1 MKCNLASK
9 CFLLLIV
16 FHFQLFAQAQNK
28 DWEPVSFE
36 VVNQYKTFKTTKY
49 AHVFSGSKHNIVRLT
64 PELQGLTGVEL
75 PLSSYKNGT
84 NTPLKLRLKEDAIV
98 LIGTFKDKNNAEFL
112 QLGTTDAAFL
122 LFQNGVTIT
131 GLPSVDVYAVSYKKG
146 THVIL
151 PSAKGVYTILGV
163 VKRKENLVAI
173 NAEQLDGR
181 LWNPTFIVEGFS
193 DEKPL
198 FDIIGGENK
207 PVIDEGMSGT
217 EGIQGGF
224 EGGRVV
230 KVGNT
235 YHMFPTE
242 RAGEIGVPYYYD
254 RVKTKIGH
262 WTSQDAIHWKRES
275 TILQASGNYAVTE
288 DDNPMND
295 RRAAIWSYMPVFNEK
310 ANKWYGYYLAYTVH
324 KEIEPN
330 HSFGRIWR
338 CESTV
343 EGKDGIGGPYKDMGI
358 IMEPGLDSQP
368 WEGRQGVASFFPYPV
383 GENKYLGFYSGAYPF
398 QSWADYPKKSGKGWF
413 VALAESN
420 SLEGPW
426 HRLNKGVAPI
436 KSIHPL
442 FVENPIVSQLPNG
455 LYIAIFDGGPDGWG
469 HHLPNMMGYSLS
481 KDGYNW
487 TEAHY
492 WPIETKVTQW
502 WDIMRTPLCLIP
514 EGNDVYTIVYNAIDL
529 KKRFHPTGMVKLKL
543 NRDVMEAR
551 LKELEK
557 KK

>member
-1 MKCNLASK
+1 M
-9 CFLLLIV
+9 
-16 FHFQLFAQAQNK
+16 LFAICIQATAQNALWK
-28 DWEPVSFE
+28 PASFE
-36 VVNQYKTFKTTKY
+36 IVKSNYKTFKTTQY
-49 AHVFSGSKHNIVRLT
+49 AHVFSGSKHNIVRLA
-64 PELQGLTGVEL
+64 PELQGLTGIEL
-75 PLSSYKNGT
+75 PLDKYKNGT
-84 NTPLKLRLKEDAIV
+84 NTPLQLKFKEPVMV
-98 LIGTFKDKNNAEFL
+98 LVGVFQDKNGEYL
-112 QLGTTDAAFL
+112 QVNQIGNNNEIIS
-122 LFQNGVTIT
+122 NGATIT
-131 GLPSVDVYAVSYKKG
+131 GLPPVDVYAVPYGKG
-146 THVIL
+146 THTIL
-151 PSAKGVYTILGV
+151 PNQKGLFTVLGV
-163 VKRKENLVAI
+163 LKSDQQL
-173 NAEQLDGR
+173 NARDAKLPDGK

-198 FDIIGGENK
+198 FEVIGGENK

-217 EGIQGGF
+217 DGIQGGF

-230 KVGNT
+230 KVGDT

-242 RAGEIGVPYYYD
+242 RAGEKGVDYYYD

-262 WTSQDAIHWKRES
+262 WTSKDAIHWKRES
-275 TILQASGNYAVTE
+275 TIYQASGTYAVTE

-310 ANKWYGYYLAYTVH
+310 ANKWYGYYLAYTVS

-343 EGKDGIGGPYKDMGI
+343 EGINGIGGPYKDMGI

-368 WEGRQGVASFFPYPV
+368 WEGRQGVASFFPYQV
-383 GENKYLGFYSGAYPF
+383 GDKYFGFYSGAYPF
-398 QSWADYPKKSGKGWF
+398 NSWADYPKKSGKGWF
-413 VALAESN
+413 VALAESK

-426 HRLNKGVAPI
+426 LRMNKGLEPI
-436 KSIHPL
+436 KTMHPL

-469 HHLPNMMGYSLS
+469 HHLPNMIAYSLS
-481 KDGYNW
+481 ADGVNW
-487 TEAHY
+487 SEAHY
-492 WPIETKVTQW
+492 LPIETKVDKW

-529 KKRFHPTGMVKLKL
+529 KRRFHPTGMIKVKLNK
-543 NRDVMEAR
+543 DVMESK
-551 LKELEK
+551 LKELK
-557 KK
+557 K